1 MNELYA
7 LGQQALTANQT
18 ANAEIQHRLD
28 EADLAN
34 TRHVAEIEDRLKKV
48 WTKQMQDTQAIVLYL
63 KTKAVDVG
71 SHTIPEEI
79 QKIAR
84 QTAEEFVKAALAR
97 ASNDDSTVY
106 DNSMDYI
113 E

>member
-1 MNELYA
+1 
-7 LGQQALTANQT
+7 
-18 ANAEIQHRLD
+18 
-28 EADLAN
+28 
-34 TRHVAEIEDRLKKV
+34 
-48 WTKQMQDTQAIVLYL
+48 L

-79 QKIAR
+79 QKIAK

-106 DNSMDYI
+106 DSSMDYI